1 MESNNEIKEM
11 EENPSNEIATT
22 SSDDIAIEIK
32 NLTMEFKV
40 TKDKIDTLKE
50 YAIRTLKRN
59 KEETKKIRVL
69 EDISFTVR
77 KGDRL
82 GILGYNGA
90 GKSTLLKIVSG
101 IYEPTS
107 GEVKINGK
115 IAPLLELGAGFD
127 ENYSGRNNIFLNA
140 AFLSMDEEF
149 IKKKY
154 DEIVEFSE
162 LGDFIN
168 FPVKNY
174 SSGMRAKLGF
184 SIATMINPDILII
197 DEILS
202 VGDIKFKKKS
212 SQKIK
217 SLMSEGVTVLLVSH
231 GINQIRD
238 ICNRCIWIEN
248 GHLIMDGE
256 AEAVCDAYEES
267 VNRDDSKIDPWIG
280 LPDKDSYRMGEYII
294 VTLKE
299 SEDGKPLANEKL
311 IISIN
316 EDKYSR
322 VTNSQGQIGLQG
334 TEIGNQYFKVS
345 FKGNSKVNPKTVT
358 FNKEITASKH
368 DIELPELVMDENK
381 INSKLIV
388 SDEETLSKG
397 DYLII
402 QLVEDIENGKP
413 LKGEELDVT
422 FDSIEMKRITN
433 NKGKIGLATHRLGTH
448 QYIIEYQGND
458 KINPQRIEF
467 EKDVV
472 DEDDIYAYDDSDM
485 DKNKINPIIRS
496 DCDKTLHK
504 GDAISFSF
512 RGEDGTKISKEK
524 ITVYINGEKYTRTTN
539 EHGHV
544 AFTTTETGP
553 HNIKVNYPG
562 NDKINPKTV
571 LFSKIVTE

>member
-1 MESNNEIKEM
+1 
-11 EENPSNEIATT
+11 
-22 SSDDIAIEIK
+22 
-32 NLTMEFKV
+32 
-40 TKDKIDTLKE
+40 
-50 YAIRTLKRN
+50 
-59 KEETKKIRVL
+59 
-69 EDISFTVR
+69 
-77 KGDRL
+77 
-82 GILGYNGA
+82 
-90 GKSTLLKIVSG
+90 
-101 IYEPTS
+101 
-107 GEVKINGK
+107 
-115 IAPLLELGAGFD
+115 
-127 ENYSGRNNIFLNA
+127 
-140 AFLSMDEEF
+140 
-149 IKKKY
+149 
-154 DEIVEFSE
+154 
-162 LGDFIN
+162 
-168 FPVKNY
+168 
-174 SSGMRAKLGF
+174 
-184 SIATMINPDILII
+184 
-197 DEILS
+197 
-202 VGDIKFKKKS
+202 
-212 SQKIK
+212 
-217 SLMSEGVTVLLVSH
+217 
-231 GINQIRD
+231 
-238 ICNRCIWIEN
+238 
-248 GHLIMDGE
+248 
-256 AEAVCDAYEES
+256 
-267 VNRDDSKIDPWIG
+267 
-280 LPDKDSYRMGEYII
+280 MGEYII

-334 TEIGNQYFKVS
+334 TEIGNQYFKIS

-467 EKDVV
+467 EKEVV